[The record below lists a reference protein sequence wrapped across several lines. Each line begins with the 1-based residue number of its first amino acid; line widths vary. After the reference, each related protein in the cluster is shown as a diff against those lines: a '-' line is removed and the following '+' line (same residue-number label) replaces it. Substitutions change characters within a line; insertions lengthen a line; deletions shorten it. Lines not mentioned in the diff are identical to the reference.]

1 MEVKDYCRN
10 MDTELTAWKAKIYN
24 VIRQMDSLP
33 TGDKQRMYEKINGL
47 HIIMTELDNRL
58 DQLRTSC
65 PTEWNPARQE
75 IKATMGDLGNRYEEA
90 AGELF
95 DYDIGG

>member
-1 MEVKDYCRN
+1 MEVKDYCQN

-58 DQLRTSC
+58 DQLRTAC
-65 PTEWNPARQE
+65 PTEWKPARQE
-75 IKATMGDLGNRYEEA
+75 IKTTMADLGNRYEEA

>member
-10 MDTELTAWKAKIYN
+10 MDMELTAWKAKIYS

-58 DQLRTSC
+58 DQLRSAC

-75 IKATMGDLGNRYEEA
+75 IKTTMADLGHRYEEA

>member
-1 MEVKDYCRN
+1 MKVNDYCRN

-24 VIRQMDSLP
+24 VIRQIDRLP

-65 PTEWNPARQE
+65 PTEWNPVRQE
-75 IKATMGDLGNRYEEA
+75 IKATMSDLGNRYEET

>member
-58 DQLRTSC
+58 DQLRTAC

-75 IKATMGDLGNRYEEA
+75 IKATMSDLGHRYEEA
-90 AGELF
+90 AGALF